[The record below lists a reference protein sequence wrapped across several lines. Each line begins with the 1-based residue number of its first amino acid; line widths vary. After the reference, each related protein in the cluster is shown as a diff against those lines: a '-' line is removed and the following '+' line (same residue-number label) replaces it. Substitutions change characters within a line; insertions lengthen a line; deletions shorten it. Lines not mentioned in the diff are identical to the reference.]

1 MRLPALHGSE
11 TFAAIHG
18 AVFPGLE
25 GHLGGLA
32 AVRADGVVHFAG
44 SAVVAG
50 CLVGLTALTAAGGLV
65 LETLFSVE
73 FLFASSKHEFIAAV
87 TAHQRFVLI
96 HCFCDPLMNIVD
108 LIGCG

>member
-1 MRLPALHGSE
+1 MKKILFFVAAFIL
-11 TFAAIHG
+11 FAV
-18 AVFPGLE
+18 AVLTVP
-25 GHLGGLA
+25 

-50 CLVGLTALTAAGGLV
+50 RLVGLTALTAAGGFI

-73 FLFASSKHEFIAAV
+73 FLFACGKHEFFAAV

-96 HCFCDPLMNIVD
+96 HCFCDPLINIVD